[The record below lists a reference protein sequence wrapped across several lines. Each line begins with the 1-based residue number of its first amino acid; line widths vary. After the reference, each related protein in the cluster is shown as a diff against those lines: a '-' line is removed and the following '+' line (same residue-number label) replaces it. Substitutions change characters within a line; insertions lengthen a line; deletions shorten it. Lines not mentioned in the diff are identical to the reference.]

1 MSSVIYSFLEK
12 QNYVFNDKLR
22 NTLIHTI
29 YIHKY
34 NIDIIDTNSNTQTI
48 DLKAQ
53 HNKQQQ
59 IIPGNNKN

>member
-29 YIHKY
+29 YIHTY
-34 NIDIIDTNSNTQTI
+34 NIIDIIDTNSNTETI

-53 HNKQQQ
+53 HIKNSNK
-59 IIPGNNKN
+59 